1 MRTLTITLCFIIA
14 YQLTAQISFQTP
26 DTYQV
31 DYGPTSMTLGD
42 FDEDGFIDV
51 VTGNSDNLSES
62 LTILINDKS
71 GGFLGRKDID
81 LSDGPQEVIS
91 GDVNGDNHLDLIV
104 TIDNTDQV
112 AVLLGDGDGDFG
124 DPVYF
129 TTGTDTTPYG
139 VVVGNFNADAFPDII
154 TSNRDGNNVSI
165 LTGDG
170 SGSFSAPT
178 FVDVGDSPWDIVSGF
193 FDADAHLDI
202 AVVNTLD
209 DNLMVLLGDG
219 TGAFPSSNTVENF
232 FASTIELADLND
244 DGNPDISGNSS
255 SAFITMLGDGLGSF
269 GAPTNYN
276 FCEGP
281 GHTGDLDGDDNED
294 AVYFTRD
301 FAIYTAK
308 GDGSGA
314 LTYDV
319 KYHVEAGSQ
328 GTLKIVDL
336 DNDND
341 NDILV
346 AGDIGS
352 LPSQQFV
359 TVLKNNGDGFF
370 NAPIQYPILPLEN
383 NYEGAY
389 ALVKG
394 DFNEDGEMDLAAT
407 SHEDDQLI
415 IMFGN
420 SLGRFTLPVA
430 FATGDDPRDLLVA
443 DFNEDDHLDL
453 ITLNW
458 NSDNMTLHLGDGNGD
473 FSSTSNTVTSAT
485 SFNFDT
491 ADFNNDDHLDIV
503 VSGSSGNNFGFFAGN
518 GMGGFSAPVYISLA
532 SSVYDVRAVDAN
544 EDGNMDVAASYNSLG
559 EVAIYLGDGMG
570 GFNGNGSYD
579 IGDASWIELG
589 DINSD
594 DHTDLV
600 VANSTSVLLGVG
612 DGTFTIQAISGVFG
626 TTHMNA
632 ADMDGDGKEELIR
645 SSQSV
650 SSVFGEGDVTVYSL
664 NNDLTIVD
672 QWDSG
677 TGSNGGFKSVIHDFN
692 HDNQLDIATTDVNYN
707 GIWILLNNTIAQCT
721 APTILTNSGA
731 PPALCV
737 GESTMM
743 EITAGGDDLEYQWF
757 KDGDPISGAMSNSF
771 TINTNSASDAGL
783 YRVQVTNSCGSDELT
798 FSLTLNETPDAPTT
812 SGNAGC
818 NNESVVLTASGGSNG
833 NYRWY
838 EIESGGTAIP
848 GQVNET
854 YTTPSLTSATSYFVS
869 ITNGICE
876 STRTEVV
883 ASVISSVSIT
893 TQPVS
898 QTVDESESV
907 TFSVTATG
915 DNIQYQWEKDG
926 IDISG
931 ATANTLTISSVSQS
945 DEGAYQCVVGNDCG
959 IEDSSVANL
968 TVNDTSN
975 PLNVGDKEDQ
985 LWIYPNPAAGHF
997 TIRLPSGAGD
1007 SFSVRISDLS
1017 GKQVYFQSVK
1027 SFVDEILIETKGIIK
1042 GTYLVSILSDSKLV
1056 SYSTVI
1062 IQ

>member
-1 MRTLTITLCFIIA
+1 MRTLIITLCFTIA
-14 YQLTAQISFQTP
+14 SQLTAQISFQTP
-26 DTYQV
+26 DTYRV

-42 FDEDGFIDV
+42 FDEDGFIDL

-62 LTILINDKS
+62 ITILINDQS
-71 GGFLGRKDID
+71 GGYTNRTDID
-81 LSDGPQEVIS
+81 LSDGPQ
-91 GDVNGDNHLDLIV
+91 DVTTADINGDNHLDLIV

-112 AVLLGDGDGDFG
+112 AVLIGDGDGDFG

-154 TSNRDGNNVSI
+154 TSNRDGDNISI

-170 SGSFSAPT
+170 SGSFSTPT
-178 FVDVGDSPWDIVSGF
+178 FVSVGESPWDIVSGF
-193 FDADAHLDI
+193 FDGDAHLDV

-219 TGAFPSSNTVENF
+219 TGAFPSSNTVDNF
-232 FASTIELADLND
+232 FASYIDLADLNN
-244 DGNPDISGNSS
+244 DGNLDISGNSPS
-255 SAFITMLGDGLGSF
+255 TFITVLGDGMGSF
-269 GAPTNYN
+269 GTPTNYN

-281 GHTGDLDGDDNED
+281 GHTGDLDGDDND
-294 AVYFTRD
+294 DGVFFTRD

-308 GDGSGA
+308 GDGSGT

-328 GTLKIVDL
+328 GTLKIVDV

-341 NDILV
+341 MDILV

-352 LPSQQFV
+352 LPSEQFV

-415 IMFGN
+415 VMFGN

-458 NSDNMTLHLGDGNGD
+458 NSDNMTLHLGDGSGD
-473 FSSTSNTVTSAT
+473 FSSSSNIVTSAT

-491 ADFNNDDHLDIV
+491 ADFNNDDHMDIV

-518 GMGGFSAPVYISLA
+518 GMGGFSAPVYISLT

-570 GFNGNGSYD
+570 GFASNGSYD
-579 IGDASWIELG
+579 IGGASWIELG

-594 DHTDLV
+594 NHTDLL
-600 VANSTSVLLGVG
+600 VANSTSVLLGIG
-612 DGTFTIQAISGVFG
+612 DGTFTAQAISGVFG

-664 NNDLTIVD
+664 NNDLTIAD

-677 TGSNGGFKSVIHDFN
+677 TGSNGGFKSVVHDFN
-692 HDNQLDIATTDVNYN
+692 NDNQLDIATTDVNYN
-707 GIWILLNNTIAQCT
+707 GIWILINNTT
-721 APTILTNSGA
+721 ADCNAPAILSNSGA
-731 PPALCV
+731 PPTLCV
-737 GESTMM
+737 GESTTM
-743 EITAGGDDLEYQWF
+743 EVTAEGDDLEYQWF

-771 TINTNSASDAGL
+771 TINTNSTSDAGL
-783 YRVQVTNSCGSDELT
+783 YRIQVTNSCGSDELT

-812 SGNAGC
+812 SGSAGC
-818 NNESVVLTASGGSNG
+818 LNESVTLTASGGSNR

-838 EIESGGTAIP
+838 EVASGGAAIS
-848 GQVNET
+848 GQINET
-854 YTTPSLTSATSYFVS
+854 FTTPALTSPTSYFVS
-869 ITNGICE
+869 TTNGICE

-883 ASVISSVSIT
+883 ASIISSVSIT
-893 TQPVS
+893 TQPVT
-898 QTVDESESV
+898 QTVDEGQDV

-915 DNIQYQWEKDG
+915 DNILYQWEKDG

-931 ATANTLTISSVSQS
+931 ATTNTLSISSVSQS
-945 DEGAYQCVVGNDCG
+945 DAGAYQCVVGNDCG
-959 IEDSSVANL
+959 IEDSSIANL
-968 TVNDTSN
+968 NVNDISN
-975 PLNVGDKEDQ
+975 PLNVSSNVDQ
-985 LWIYPNPAAGHF
+985 PLIYPNPAAGHF
-997 TIRLPSGAGD
+997 ILRLPSGAGD

-1017 GKQVYFQSVK
+1017 GKQVYFQSMK
-1027 SFVDEILIETKGIIK
+1027 SLGDEVLIETSGITK
-1042 GTYLVSILSDSKLV
+1042 GTYLVNILSESKLIT
-1056 SYSTVI
+1056 SSTLVI
-1062 IQ
+1062 Q